1 MILTKFMKIIVIC
14 TGNTCRSQIAEGL
27 LKTKYPEA
35 EIYSAGTHPE
45 IQVNPYAV
53 QAMAEVGYD
62 ISKQY
67 PKLVTDF
74 IHEEFDYV
82 LTVCDSAQE
91 TCPVFPNAKNR
102 VHNSFVDPSRS
113 SYESDKHAL
122 EVYKNTVKEISNWI
136 DNLNL

>member
-1 MILTKFMKIIVIC
+1 MKIIVIC

-27 LKTKYPEA
+27 LKSKYPEA

-53 QAMAEVGYD
+53 KAMAEVGYD

-67 PKLVTDF
+67 PKLVNDF
-74 IHEEFDYV
+74 INEEFDYV
-82 LTVCDSAQE
+82 LTVCNSAQE
-91 TCPVFPNAKNR
+91 TCPVFPNAINR

-113 SYESDKHAL
+113 SYESDEHAL

>member
-1 MILTKFMKIIVIC
+1 MKIIVIC

-27 LKTKYPEA
+27 LKSKYPDA
-35 EIYSAGTHPE
+35 EIYSAGTYPE
-45 IQVNPYAV
+45 THVNPYAV
-53 QAMAEVGYD
+53 KAMAESGYD

-67 PKLVTDF
+67 PKLVNDF
-74 IHEEFDYV
+74 IKDEFDHV

-102 VHNSFVDPSRS
+102 IHRSFVDPSRS
-113 SYESDKHAL
+113 SYESDDHAL
-122 EVYKNTVKEISNWI
+122 DIYKNTVKEISNWI

>member
-1 MILTKFMKIIVIC
+1 MKLIVIC

-27 LKTKYPEA
+27 LKSKYPEA

-67 PKLVTDF
+67 SKLVTDF

-113 SYESDKHAL
+113 SYESDEHAL

>member
-1 MILTKFMKIIVIC
+1 MKIIVIC

-27 LKTKYPEA
+27 LKSKYPEA

-53 QAMAEVGYD
+53 QAMAKVGYD

-67 PKLVTDF
+67 PKIVTDF

-113 SYESDKHAL
+113 SYESDEHAL

>member
-1 MILTKFMKIIVIC
+1 MKIIVIC

-27 LKTKYPEA
+27 LKSKYPEA

-67 PKLVTDF
+67 SKLVTDF

-82 LTVCDSAQE
+82 LTVCNSAQE

>member
-1 MILTKFMKIIVIC
+1 MKIIVIC

-27 LKTKYPEA
+27 LKSKYPEA

-53 QAMAEVGYD
+53 QAMAEIGYD

-67 PKLVTDF
+67 PKLVNDF
-74 IHEEFDYV
+74 INEEFDYV
-82 LTVCDSAQE
+82 LTVCNSAQE
-91 TCPVFPNAKNR
+91 TCPVFPNAINR

-113 SYESDKHAL
+113 SHESDEHAL
-122 EVYKNTVKEISNWI
+122 EVYKNTVKEISAWI
-136 DNLNL
+136 DSMDLV

>member
-1 MILTKFMKIIVIC
+1 MKLIVIC

-27 LKTKYPEA
+27 LKSKYPEA

-74 IHEEFDYV
+74 INEEFDYV
-82 LTVCDSAQE
+82 LTACDSAQE

-113 SYESDKHAL
+113 SYESDEHAL

>member
-1 MILTKFMKIIVIC
+1 MKIIVIC

-27 LKTKYPEA
+27 LKSKYPEA

-62 ISKQY
+62 ISRQY

-74 IHEEFDYV
+74 LHEEFDYV

-113 SYESDKHAL
+113 SYESDEHAL

>member
-1 MILTKFMKIIVIC
+1 MKIIVIC

-27 LKTKYPEA
+27 LKSKYPEA

-62 ISKQY
+62 ISRQY

-136 DNLNL
+136 DNLKL

>member
-1 MILTKFMKIIVIC
+1 MKIIVIC

-27 LKTKYPEA
+27 LKSKYPEA

-113 SYESDKHAL
+113 SYEYDEHAL

>member
-1 MILTKFMKIIVIC
+1 MKIIVIC

-27 LKTKYPEA
+27 LKSKYPEA

-62 ISKQY
+62 ISRQY

-74 IHEEFDYV
+74 IHEEFDYA

-113 SYESDKHAL
+113 SYESDEHAL

>member
-1 MILTKFMKIIVIC
+1 MKIIVIC

-27 LKTKYPEA
+27 LKSKYPQA

-67 PKLVTDF
+67 PKLVNDF
-74 IHEEFDYV
+74 IHKEFDYV
-82 LTVCDSAQE
+82 LTVCNSAQE

-102 VHNSFVDPSRS
+102 IHNSFVDPSRS
-113 SYESDKHAL
+113 SYDSDEHAL
-122 EVYKNTVKEISNWI
+122 EVYKNTVQEISNWI
-136 DNLNL
+136 DNLSL

>member
-1 MILTKFMKIIVIC
+1 MKIIVIC

-62 ISKQY
+62 IGRQY

-74 IHEEFDYV
+74 IHEEFDYA

-113 SYESDKHAL
+113 SYESDEHAL

>member
-1 MILTKFMKIIVIC
+1 MKIIVIC

-27 LKTKYPEA
+27 LKSKYPEA

-113 SYESDKHAL
+113 SYESDEHAL

>member
-1 MILTKFMKIIVIC
+1 MKIIVIC

-113 SYESDKHAL
+113 SYESDEHAL

>member
-1 MILTKFMKIIVIC
+1 MKIIVIC

-27 LKTKYPEA
+27 LKSKYPDA

>member
-1 MILTKFMKIIVIC
+1 MKLIVIC

-27 LKTKYPEA
+27 LKSKYPEA

-67 PKLVTDF
+67 SKLVTDF

>member
-1 MILTKFMKIIVIC
+1 MKIIVIC

-27 LKTKYPEA
+27 LKSKYPEA
-35 EIYSAGTHPE
+35 KIFSAGTHPE

-67 PKLVTDF
+67 PKLVNDF

-82 LTVCDSAQE
+82 LTVCNSAQE
-91 TCPVFPNAKNR
+91 TCPVFPNAINR

-113 SYESDKHAL
+113 SYESDEHAL